1 MKTNFKKILFIVFLT
16 ITLSFTFECKNE
28 LFDSKE
34 NNEGFSGDTLK
45 TLQSLK
51 KVDDYPLFVMQ
62 YYGDYNFSA
71 RLAANGN
78 PDAPANRISAKQD
91 EKWGCTCFSAFGK
104 GDTPLFGRNFDW
116 RYQAALLL
124 FTDPPNAF
132 ASVSMVDIH
141 YCGYDLNPDLSTL
154 KSREALLDTPF
165 MPFDGLNEKGVAIGI
180 MAVPY
185 VELPNDPQKK
195 TLSDLSFV
203 RLVLDYAENTEHAIS
218 LIQQYNI
225 SMNEVPLHFLI
236 ADKTGKSALVEFV
249 NNKMQVMYNQ
259 EAFQVSTNFIVSN
272 TLSNVLGKCWR
283 YDKSYQTLLEKS
295 GQISSAEAKD
305 ILQGVSQSNTMWSTV
320 YNLKSGDIQVVP
332 GRKYSTNHQFKLKMS
347 N

>member
-1 MKTNFKKILFIVFLT
+1 MKTNFKKILCIIFLT
-16 ITLSFTFECKNE
+16 IMVSFTFVCKNG
-28 LFDSKE
+28 LFNSNDK
-34 NNEGFSGDTLK
+34 NEGFSGDTLK

-51 KVDDYPLFVMQ
+51 KVDDYPLYLMQ
-62 YYGDYNFSA
+62 YHGDYNFSA
-71 RLAANGN
+71 RLAANGS
-78 PDAPANRISAKQD
+78 PDAPANLISTVKD
-91 EKWGCTCFSAFGK
+91 EKWCCTCFSAFGK

-116 RYQAALLL
+116 RYRAALLL

-154 KSREALLDTPF
+154 RSREALLDTPF

-180 MAVPY
+180 MAVPH

-195 TLSDLSFV
+195 TLNELSVV
-203 RLVLDYAENTEHAIS
+203 RLVLDYAKNTEHAIS

-236 ADKTGKSALVEFV
+236 ADRTGKSALVEFV

-259 EAFQVSTNFIVSN
+259 EAFQVSTNFIVFN
-272 TLSNVLGKCWR
+272 TLNNVMGKCWR
-283 YDKSYQTLLEKS
+283 YDKSHQTLLEKS

-305 ILQGVSQSNTMWSTV
+305 ILQSVSQGNTIWSAI
-320 YNLKSGDIQVVP
+320 YNMKSGDIQIVP
-332 GRKYSTNHQFKLKMS
+332 GRKYSTNHLFKLNMS